1 MPDPILGTAA
11 GTTDQ
16 GQQGQ
21 PQQGQQPAN
30 GTTPATTEPVWLN
43 AIQDQSMREE
53 AKKSYLLNSDYT
65 KKTQELAE
73 QRKSWESEKEAL
85 KRQNEEYLQGW
96 KASWNA
102 YEEAQ
107 KKYQQNP
114 TAANAQNVR
123 DLAQESNEYWE
134 GYDLMDGPKQGKHV
148 AQYTAQQVTQYV
160 NQLAQKFNE
169 AYQQDKKQHQAYMD
183 NYFATYLDA
192 QQKFPGNPEQ
202 QKAYLNAMYQVRSG
216 QADPRELAYQQVI
229 APSERERLLEE
240 GRKLGA
246 AEAEQRLKNQQ
257 QFDMN
262 GTGTPQPYR
271 HAPLA
276 DKKARDAELTQKIT
290 ERFGFNVWNPNS

>member
-1 MPDPILGTAA
+1 
-11 GTTDQ
+11 
-16 GQQGQ
+16 
-21 PQQGQQPAN
+21 
-30 GTTPATTEPVWLN
+30 
-43 AIQDQSMREE
+43 
-53 AKKSYLLNSDYT
+53 
-65 KKTQELAE
+65 
-73 QRKSWESEKEAL
+73 
-85 KRQNEEYLQGW
+85 
-96 KASWNA
+96 
-102 YEEAQ
+102 
-107 KKYQQNP
+107 
-114 TAANAQNVR
+114 VR
-123 DLAQESNEYWE
+123 DLAEESNQYWE

-216 QADPRELAYQQVI
+216 QADPRELAYQQVM

-276 DKKARDAELTQKIT
+276 DKKAREAELNQQLTAK
-290 ERFGFNVWNPNS
+290 FGASIWNPNS